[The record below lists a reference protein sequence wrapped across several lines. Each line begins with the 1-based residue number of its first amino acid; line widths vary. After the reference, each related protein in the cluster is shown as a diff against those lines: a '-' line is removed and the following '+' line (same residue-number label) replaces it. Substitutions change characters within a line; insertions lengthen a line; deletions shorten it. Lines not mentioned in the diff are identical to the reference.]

1 MRNLFLAGVLIA
13 SAAAVPLRAA
23 DAEPVLEVDLGAKP
37 TDTAT
42 ATPVPT
48 PVPTDTPVPPT
59 PTALPTASS
68 GPESPTAAAGD
79 SATASA
85 DASATAA
92 GQDLSPA
99 ASAGPDLKQV
109 TFDKGQQGE
118 DGLMIIA
125 PGAASPEDSL
135 ESFGIDSPF
144 NWRARRGQTLQPGKD
159 AAEANAE
166 GQGDELQL
174 SAPDSSSLEDRVS
187 VENGEGETLPSDLDY
202 DKIERAGEVVN
213 ATEYRVDGH
222 VARTKDGQTFG
233 KEGVQVALQ
242 MEPGRQVYPGSVYTL
257 FRDAGMLSSSGDDPH
272 EVGQLIENV
281 GVLRVTRIEGDEVL
295 GKIEKQYTTILSG
308 DLIRLRDPDRLKFYA
323 TLREGPGTAPLD
335 LKGEVIGLVAGGMMA
350 HQGDPVYLNLGR
362 AAGVVPGMRLLL
374 WREAEQL
381 DADDE
386 RQLKATGRIGMVE
399 VISVT
404 HDACVAR
411 VVHCLGEVRLG
422 DKVRY
427 R

>member
-1 MRNLFLAGVLIA
+1 MRILFLAGLLLAAA
-13 SAAAVPLRAA
+13 SAAPLGAA

-42 ATPVPT
+42 VT
-48 PVPTDTPVPPT
+48 PVPTDTPAPPT
-59 PTALPTASS
+59 
-68 GPESPTAAAGD
+68 
-79 SATASA
+79 
-85 DASATAA
+85 ATAA
-92 GQDLSPA
+92 PTLAPTDEPTAGAASAESPAAAADLSPA
-99 ASAGPDLKQV
+99 ASAEAAPGGEPDLKQV
-109 TFDKGQQGE
+109 TFGKGQQGE

-144 NWRARRGQTLQPGKD
+144 NWRARRSQTLQPGKD
-159 AAEANAE
+159 AAVTGAGGPGE
-166 GQGDELQL
+166 ELEL

-187 VENGEGETLPSDLDY
+187 VENGEGETLPSDQDY

-257 FRDAGMLSSSGDDPH
+257 FRDGGVLSTTGDDSH
-272 EVGQLIENV
+272 EVGQLIQNV
-281 GVLRVTRIEGDEVL
+281 GVVRVTRIEGDEVL
-295 GKIEKQYTTILSG
+295 GKIEKQYTTIVSG

-381 DADDE
+381 QDDDV
-386 RQLKATGRIGMVE
+386 RQLKATGRIGLVE

>member
-1 MRNLFLAGVLIA
+1 MRILFLAGILLA
-13 SAAAVPLRAA
+13 SASSLPLKAA
-23 DAEPVLEVDLGAKP
+23 DAEPVLEVDLGGKP

-42 ATPVPT
+42 VT

-59 PTALPTASS
+59 PTAAPTVDASV
-68 GPESPTAAAGD
+68 PDSPTAAAD
-79 SATASA
+79 LSASA
-85 DASATAA
+85 SAQETPSGEA
-92 GQDLSPA
+92 
-99 ASAGPDLKQV
+99 DLKQV
-109 TFDKGQQGE
+109 TFEKGQQGE

-144 NWRARRGQTLQPGKD
+144 NWRARRAQTLQPGKD
-159 AAEANAE
+159 AAAAGAE
-166 GQGDELQL
+166 GQEEELEL

-187 VENGEGETLPSDLDY
+187 VENGEGETLPSDQDY

-257 FRDAGMLSSSGDDPH
+257 FRDCGVLSTTGDDAR
-272 EVGQLIENV
+272 EVGQLIQNV
-281 GVLRVTRIEGDEVL
+281 GVVRVTRIEGDEVL
-295 GKIEKQYTTILSG
+295 GKIEKQYTTIVSG

-323 TLREGPGTAPLD
+323 TLREGAGTAPLD
-335 LKGEVIGLVAGGMMA
+335 LKGEVIGLVAGGLMA
-350 HQGDPVYLNLGR
+350 HQGDPVYLDLGR
-362 AAGVVPGMRLLL
+362 AAGVMPGMRLLL

-381 DADDE
+381 QDDDV
-386 RQLKATGRIGMVE
+386 RPLKDTGRIGMVE

-411 VVHCLGEVRLG
+411 VIHCLGEVRLG